1 MKLIQTHQHLF
12 HFKLLGNVVVV
23 LKVNPLKQAGAL
35 KQLVLSAPVGDDI
48 EIRSKN
54 LAAVLELLRKMIS

>member
-1 MKLIQTHQHLF
+1 M
-12 HFKLLGNVVVV
+12 
-23 LKVNPLKQAGAL
+23 NPLKQAGAL